1 MRNRHRIIGMFTMLA
16 LAAGVVAAKAEP
28 PLAGTW
34 VLDAA
39 QSQRPGHERKSDRGD
54 NAQVQPAEIKL
65 IVAQEGAMLR
75 VTRTKTRGTQERSF
89 SDTLVADGSDQT
101 HRGHR
106 GQVVTRTGFE
116 GDRLVVTRTHTKGDR
131 TMSQQSVWTVSPDG
145 RVLTIDTTWQSSRG
159 DRTTKTV
166 YVRS

>member
-16 LAAGVVAAKAEP
+16 LAASVVAVKAEP

-34 VLDAA
+34 VLDPA
-39 QSQRPGHERKSDRGD
+39 QSQRPAHERKGTRGD
-54 NAQVQPAEIKL
+54 GAPPEPAEIKL

-75 VTRTKTRGTQERSF
+75 VTRTKTRGAQEHSF
-89 SDTLVADGSDQT
+89 SDTLVADGSEQT

-106 GQVVTRTGFE
+106 GQVVTRTAFE
-116 GDRLVVTRTHTKGDR
+116 GERLVVTRTHTKGDR

-145 RVLTIDTTWQSSRG
+145 RMLTIDTTWQSSRG
-159 DRTTKTV
+159 DRTMKTV